1 MESLEHKTA
10 IVTGAASG
18 IGRASAHALAARGAK
33 VVVADL
39 DEEGGQLV
47 ADEIIAAGGAAVAV
61 RCDVTSDEDVASLK
75 TVALE
80 HFGSVDVVMNNAGAI
95 TNGRP
100 EELPQE
106 EWRRIIEVN
115 LFSVVRSIHV
125 FVPHLIEQGHGHLVN
140 TASFAGLFTYTYARL
155 PYSASKAAVVQI
167 SEGLRLY
174 LDPLGVGV
182 TVLCPGGVIT
192 NIASSMPTFGTSV
205 KSLGPGEQ
213 YALLQPEV
221 VGEMVADAI
230 LANTFMVYTDPSVTE
245 ALVERAT
252 DWNRFIACQCERNA
266 Q

>member
-1 MESLEHKTA
+1 M
-10 IVTGAASG
+10 
-18 IGRASAHALAARGAK
+18 
-33 VVVADL
+33 VVADL
-39 DEEGGQLV
+39 DEAASQLV
-47 ADEIIAAGGAAVAV
+47 VREIVSAGGAAVAV
-61 RCDVTSDEDVASLK
+61 RCDVTSDDDVAGLK
-75 TVALE
+75 TAALD
-80 HFGSVDVVMNNAGAI
+80 HFGSIDVVMNNAGAI

-100 EELPQE
+100 DELPLE

-115 LFSVVRSIHV
+115 LFSVVRSIQV
-125 FVPHLIEQGHGHLVN
+125 FVPLLIEQGRGHIVN

-182 TVLCPGGVIT
+182 TVLCPGGVMT

-205 KSLGPGEQ
+205 KSLGPGDQ

-230 LANTFMVYTDPSVTE
+230 VANTFMLYTDPTVTE

-252 DWNRFIACQCERNA
+252 DWNSFIARQTERNA